1 MAFAAGKAVLGW
13 GWGFGFLRGSGVQGG
28 GRRVENPWRGTARRA
43 EGRSPSQAAEG
54 RRARPRR
61 GRAALRAGWCG
72 FSEFVG
78 GQDRGGAPAGRVPA
92 ARGRLG
98 WGLCLRLLALLPEE
112 VAEKREGR
120 DPGSDAEGD
129 PEGGGAGLR
138 DAGAQQGGGQQ
149 TG

>member
-78 GQDRGGAPAGRVPA
+78 GRIGAERLPAV
-92 ARGRLG
+92 
-98 WGLCLRLLALLPEE
+98 CLR
-112 VAEKREGR
+112 
-120 DPGSDAEGD
+120 
-129 PEGGGAGLR
+129 
-138 DAGAQQGGGQQ
+138 QGGVWGGDYACAFWRFCQRR
-149 TG
+149 